1 MRINFQLHIILHFKI
16 IFSSQS
22 ETGFYMW
29 EMWYFTI
36 LSLVKVRIKLEAQVS
51 LYRSPD
57 INKPS

>member
-1 MRINFQLHIILHFKI
+1 MRINFQLQI

-29 EMWYFTI
+29 EMWYFTV

-51 LYRSPD
+51 L
-57 INKPS
+57 